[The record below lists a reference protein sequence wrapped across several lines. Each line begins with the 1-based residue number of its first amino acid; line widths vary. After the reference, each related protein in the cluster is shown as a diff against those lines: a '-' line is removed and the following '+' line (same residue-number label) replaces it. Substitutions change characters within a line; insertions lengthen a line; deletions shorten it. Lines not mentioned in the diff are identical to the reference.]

1 MIMPRT
7 SDSDARLLAAASS
20 EALCAARWERID
32 LETRRPGAAHRE
44 LLLARAAEL
53 ALSPVGRDQLMSLA
67 LERGASS
74 VDPDASLIDTSVRP
88 AERARIARSVFGR
101 GPRRSSET
109 EALVVQIEDEHA
121 RRLGREARFDL
132 MPERLLQDAIL
143 QELLWDHPDI
153 PASDDTRLT
162 MLCSVPRLRE
172 RSEDLSSGWSWGAL
186 PRWFN
191 AFLKRAA

>member
-7 SDSDARLLAAASS
+7 SDSDAQLLAAASS
-20 EALCAARWERID
+20 DALCAARWERID
-32 LETRRPGAAHRE
+32 LETRRPGAGHRE
-44 LLLARAAEL
+44 MLLARAAEL
-53 ALSPVGRDQLMSLA
+53 AMSPVGRDQLMSLA
-67 LERGASS
+67 LERGAQTG
-74 VDPDASLIDTSVRP
+74 DPDAPLIDLSDRS
-88 AERARIARSVFGR
+88 AERARIAQSVFGR

-109 EALVVQIEDEHA
+109 EALAVQIEEEHA

-132 MPERLLQDAIL
+132 LPERLLQDAIL

>member
-7 SDSDARLLAAASS
+7 SDSDAQLLAAASS
-20 EALCAARWERID
+20 DALCAARWERID
-32 LETRRPGAAHRE
+32 LETRRPGAGHRE
-44 LLLARAAEL
+44 LLARAAEL
-53 ALSPVGRDQLMSLA
+53 ATSPVGRDQLMSLA
-67 LERGASS
+67 LERGAQTG
-74 VDPDASLIDTSVRP
+74 DPDASLIDLSDRS
-88 AERARIARSVFGR
+88 AERARIAQSVFGR

-109 EALVVQIEDEHA
+109 EALAVQIEEEHA

-132 MPERLLQDAIL
+132 LPERLLQDAIL

-162 MLCSVPRLRE
+162 MICSVPRLRE